1 MSNKLPVL
9 TELPLISSTIQ
20 IDSELLSKKKAEME
34 IKRTEQYKSDE
45 SIKMG
50 DGIPK
55 RTITKSKLSNTS
67 DITVVTTS
75 DTGNWIKIIG
85 IILFLIVAG
94 SSYYFYINYRKK
106 IE

>member
-20 IDSELLSKKKAEME
+20 IESELLSKKTAQME
-34 IKRTEQYKSDE
+34 QKRLDEYKSDE
-45 SIKMG
+45 SIKIG

-55 RTITKSKLSNTS
+55 RTIEKTKSAEVTIVTS
-67 DITVVTTS
+67 GETT
-75 DTGNWIKIIG
+75 NWPAIIG
-85 IILFLIVAG
+85 IILFLVLAG

-106 IE
+106 LFSI